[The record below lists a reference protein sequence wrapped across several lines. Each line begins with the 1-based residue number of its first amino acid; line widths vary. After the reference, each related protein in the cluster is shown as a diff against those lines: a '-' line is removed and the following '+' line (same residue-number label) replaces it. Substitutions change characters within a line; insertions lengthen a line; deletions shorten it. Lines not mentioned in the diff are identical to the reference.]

1 MILLTVLKKFLPPL
15 HNLNLKGFNLKH
27 IPSFDLLGKSGKA
40 RRGVLNLSHGKVET
54 PAFMPVGTQASVKT
68 VRNSDLLK
76 DNWQIILGNTY
87 HLYLR
92 PGVEVIANAG
102 GLHKFMSWNRNIL
115 TDSGGF
121 QLFSLSKLRKRSE
134 EGYHFQ
140 SHIDGSSHLL
150 TPEKVIE
157 LQTVFGSDIMMV
169 LDECLEQPSDRVQT
183 EESLSLTLRW
193 AEKARKVHT
202 GGQQALFGIVQGGGF
217 QDLRRKSAEALSQM
231 EFDGYAIGGVAVGES
246 RNMMMKAVKSC
257 IDYLPEDR
265 PRYLMGVGKPEDLV
279 DFVAL
284 GVDMFDCVVPTRNAR
299 GGAFF
304 VPGGHIN
311 IRNARFRN
319 DPAPIQPGCQCY
331 TCTTY
336 SRSYLRHLFAAKEWL
351 APILATLHNLH
362 YFSVLMGRIRM
373 AVEEHHYTSW
383 RKEWHRKQRNFDK
396 GVY

>member
-1 MILLTVLKKFLPPL
+1 
-15 HNLNLKGFNLKH
+15 
-27 IPSFDLLGKSGKA
+27 
-40 RRGVLNLSHGKVET
+40 
-54 PAFMPVGTQASVKT
+54 MPVGTQGTVKT
-68 VRNSDLLK
+68 VRNSDLMN

-92 PGVEVIANAG
+92 PGAEVISDAG
-102 GLHKFMSWNRNIL
+102 GLHKFMSWDRNIL

-121 QLFSLSKLRKRSE
+121 QIFSLSQLRKRSE

-150 TPEKVIE
+150 SPEKVIE
-157 LQTVFGSDIMMV
+157 LQKIFRSDIMMV
-169 LDECLEQPSDRVQT
+169 LDECLEQPSDRART
-183 EESLSLTLRW
+183 EESLDLTLRW
-193 AEKARKVHT
+193 AERARKLHT
-202 GGQQALFGIVQGGGF
+202 EGNQALFGIVQGGAF
-217 QDLRRKSAEALSQM
+217 PDLRRKAAEALSGM
-231 EFDGYAIGGVAVGES
+231 DFDGYAIGGVSVGEP
-246 RNMMMKAVKSC
+246 RNMMLKAVRAC
-257 IDYLPEDR
+257 IDHLPDNR

-311 IRNARFRN
+311 IRNTRFRN
-319 DPAPIQPGCQCY
+319 DYAPVQDGCRCY
-331 TCTTY
+331 ACSTY
-336 SRSYLRHLFAAKEWL
+336 SRAYIRHLFKAGEWL

-373 AVEEHHYTSW
+373 AVEERHFTAW
-383 RKEWHRKQRNFDK
+383 RKEWYRTRRNFDS
-396 GVY
+396 GSY